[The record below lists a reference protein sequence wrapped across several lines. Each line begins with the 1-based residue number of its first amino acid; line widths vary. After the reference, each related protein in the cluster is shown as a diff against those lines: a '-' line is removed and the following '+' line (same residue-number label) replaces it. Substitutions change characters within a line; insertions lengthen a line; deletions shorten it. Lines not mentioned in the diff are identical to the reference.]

1 MPLSR
6 NALKIPSRWLRWDW
20 KCAQL
25 QGGNHCLQD
34 GLTTVPE
41 VCVDFIHFITA
52 SIINKADPE
61 KNNSHWEQI
70 ICNQVQ
76 MMGIMTESA
85 LKRWAKQFEGRN
97 VGGNQKG
104 EWVFWRQTISSF
116 DLSGQTCFQN
126 PGSCSPLV
134 MKERFWCTGESQMP
148 RFTQDIP
155 EHQMVVLVF
164 SRTFAEVSKAKKFNI
179 NIFSLYT
186 CIKTQLHKHVKLPKP
201 KINLVFWGK
210 KVFSVTWF

>member
-1 MPLSR
+1 MPLSG
-6 NALKIPSRWLRWDW
+6 NALKIASRW
-20 KCAQL
+20 CGETESAQL
-25 QGGNHCLQD
+25 PGGNHCLQD

-41 VCVDFIHFITA
+41 VCVDFTHIITA

-116 DLSGQTCFQN
+116 DLSRTKPTFKIQ
-126 PGSCSPLV
+126 GSCSPLV
-134 MKERFWCTGESQMP
+134 MKERF
-148 RFTQDIP
+148 
-155 EHQMVVLVF
+155 LVY
-164 SRTFAEVSKAKKFNI
+164 RWEPDA
-179 NIFSLYT
+179 
-186 CIKTQLHKHVKLPKP
+186 
-201 KINLVFWGK
+201 
-210 KVFSVTWF
+210 